1 MPDQELDITID
12 EEDEVDIGLDD
23 GDNLD
28 VDLEP
33 GIIEVPTGDIVHV
46 NPTAVWNSTPQ
57 LIAKA
62 KHIYVYSDYT
72 TASGE
77 DVPGIKIG
85 DGTSYLIDMP
95 FVEGNDTRLSA
106 HILDTII
113 HVTAADRDLWNN
125 KVTCY
130 ISPID
135 AERLVFSKAG
145 EE

>member
-1 MPDQELDITID
+1 MPDQELDITLD
-12 EEDEVDIGLDD
+12 EEN
-23 GDNLD
+23 NLD
-28 VDLEP
+28 IDLEP

-57 LIAKA
+57 LIAKS

-85 DGTSYLIDMP
+85 DGTTYLIDLP

-106 HILDTII
+106 HISDTII
-113 HVTAADRDLWNN
+113 HVTAADKALWNN

-135 AERLVFSKAG
+135 SERLVFSKAG